1 MATNRKEKFRK
12 AVEDLLHR
20 LGAVKV
26 NLDYLTLLHTIAGP
40 LHCKVCDWVAGP
52 PFVAMYF
59 EYAGLAERLVGS
71 SAFCGKWNFHPETA
85 DAAAVKQLEERLRA
99 ILIKQEEG
107 KHENA

>member
-12 AVEDLLHR
+12 EVEDLLHR
-20 LGAVKV
+20 LGAVEV
-26 NLDYLTLLHTIAGP
+26 QPDYLTLLHTIAGP
-40 LHCKVCDWVAGP
+40 LHCKVCDVAGP

-59 EYAGLAERLVGS
+59 EYAGLAERRIGGG
-71 SAFCGKWNFHPETA
+71 AFSGKWNFHPETA
-85 DAAAVKQLEERLRA
+85 DAAAVKRLEERLRA